1 MELNKN
7 GKIEVKFIGKE
18 GDQWPILDKLW
29 DYFSLKGIKVV
40 FASIGTSSSPLTDLE
55 IAETMGC
62 PLHIFEV
69 RKEKLGEWEEVKNI
83 LKVRKREEGASTF
96 TEGVDTK
103 WVLPK
108 NVRIYPVL
116 PSFSTGTQEIEGT
129 IYPTKEFV
137 SAIKDCSESMSLKE
151 ENGRVDIVKICV
163 GNNLELQIV
172 YSLLSAGYRPGL
184 LLIEWSSSPD
194 EMLNTTIAA
203 GHLQMC
209 GYTLV
214 THYGNR
220 CLYFHNDRCMYE
232 ICSWLSNK
240 TDNPMVSEL
249 VSSIT
254 ADKKTSS
261 VTGVPQP

>member
-1 MELNKN
+1 MEPNKN
-7 GKIEVKFIGKE
+7 WKVDVKLIGKE
-18 GDQWPILDKLW
+18 GEQWPVLDKLW
-29 DYFSLKGIKVV
+29 DYFSTKGIKVV
-40 FASIGTSSSPLTDLE
+40 FVNVGTSSSPLADLE

-69 RKEKLGEWEEVKNI
+69 RKEKLDAWEEVKKV
-83 LKVRKREEGASTF
+83 LKERKRGEGASDF

-108 NVRIYPVL
+108 NVRIYPFF

-129 IYPTKEFV
+129 SYPTKEFV
-137 SAIKDCSESMSLKE
+137 ASIKDCCASMSLKE
-151 ENGRVDIVKICV
+151 ENGRVDLLKISL
-163 GNNLELQIV
+163 GNNLELPLV

-184 LLIEWSSSPD
+184 LMIEWSSSPD

-203 GHLQMC
+203 GHLQTC

-214 THYGNR
+214 TNYGNR
-220 CLYFHNDRCMYE
+220 CLYFNNDRCMYE

-249 VSSIT
+249 VE
-254 ADKKTSS
+254 S
-261 VTGVPQP
+261 VTSQK